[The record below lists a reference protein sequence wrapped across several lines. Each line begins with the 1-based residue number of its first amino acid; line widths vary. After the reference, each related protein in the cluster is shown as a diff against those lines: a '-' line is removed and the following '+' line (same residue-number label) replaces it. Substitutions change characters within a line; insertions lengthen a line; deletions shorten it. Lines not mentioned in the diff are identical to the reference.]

1 MSLDQKKINKTN
13 IENFFKERAINHD
26 IKNPLKSVIYQD
38 KNPSLA
44 KKRDNYEKNKIKKI
58 LKPSKSDVILDIG
71 CGIGRWAEEMSG
83 SVKEYV
89 GIDYISEFI
98 DIANAKYKNNTNT
111 HFICLDGTKLSNL
124 EVKNLSPYTIVMI
137 IGFFMYIDNEEIY
150 DVLNQVLK
158 VSNEETQIIIREPI
172 GVDKEVVLNNV
183 WSNEM
188 ETHYSAT
195 YRTCDQ
201 FKKIFNDVL
210 IKEGYSLVVDEKL
223 FPDELNNR
231 IDTRQHLFILKKIS
245 I

>member
-26 IKNPLKSVIYQD
+26 VKNPLKSVIYQD

-44 KKRDNYEKNKIKKI
+44 KKRDKYEKNKIKKI

-98 DIANAKYKNNTNT
+98 DIAKAKYKNNTNT

-124 EVKNLSPYTIVMI
+124 EVKNLSPYTVVMI

-150 DVLNQVLK
+150 DVLNQILK
-158 VSNEETQIIIREPI
+158 VSNEETQILIREPI

-188 ETHYSAT
+188 ETHYSAR
-195 YRTCDQ
+195 YRTSDQ
-201 FKKIFNDVL
+201 FKKIFNDLL
-210 IKEGYSLVVDEKL
+210 IREGYNLVVDEAL
-223 FPDELNNR
+223 FPKQLNNR
-231 IDTRQHLFILKKIS
+231 IDTRQHLFYLKKMS
-245 I
+245 T